1 MTLFPL
7 LMHLKCQKT
16 HTPIADKILPE
27 AREPVP
33 MFKFEEK
40 LANNFSSQDGLG
52 KDAISI
58 FQHGETSSGQND
70 FLTICQYL
78 ASTTHMNQNAQ

>member
-16 HTPIADKILPE
+16 HHTPDIAD
-27 AREPVP
+27 
-33 MFKFEEK
+33 
-40 LANNFSSQDGLG
+40 LAGSKGNQCQCSNLKKNWQIISHLRKDVDEDGV
-52 KDAISI
+52 SI

-78 ASTTHMNQNAQ
+78 ASTTQKEL